1 MKPSS
6 TTIFYLIILSATIIF
21 NSCSSDSSRE
31 TSISWDRYGVPHIKA
46 KSTDDLFFAQ
56 GWALMQNHANK
67 VLELYGKSRGR
78 ASEYWG
84 EQYLQNDI
92 LIHTLGFEELSKE
105 WDLNQLPELK
115 SMYNNFVKGI
125 NAFTEFY
132 PERIN
137 EKNKVVLPVTQQDV
151 NMHGMFVVFTRF
163 IGGSDLGLA
172 QRWTGKG
179 SNTYAIGPS
188 RSASG
193 NALLV
198 QNPHLPWSNEFLFTE
213 YHFNLNG
220 RNLYGA
226 NIIGMPGIAI
236 GFNESLGWSH
246 TDNTIDNSDTYELD
260 LVDGNYL
267 LDGKQKK
274 FQTRTKTIQVK
285 QLDGTTIKR
294 DLTILKSEHGPII
307 KKSNEKAIA
316 IRLAGTDRSNM
327 FLQWWKMLNSK
338 NFSDFESALKM
349 AQIPFWNVMYADR
362 EGNIFYLFN
371 GLVPKRKQQ
380 DWEYW
385 NRIIPGGKSED
396 IWSEYHSYD
405 ELPKLKNPQTGW
417 LQNANDPP
425 WTSTIPI
432 ALNHNDYPGYMAPVH
447 MYLRPQI
454 SAKMIIRDSS
464 ITLDELV
471 QYKHSTHIELADRI
485 LDDLM
490 LAIDR
495 SGSTK
500 AKKAK
505 KILMNWDRK
514 ADTESE
520 AMLLFHAWAS
530 KLKVFSNE
538 TYKTPWDIN
547 NPISTPSGLADPT
560 KALMLFE
567 ESIEQILATFGK
579 LDVKWG
585 DYYRIVYNDKNLP
598 SHGSHGRLGIFRV
611 VWPFKTDKKN
621 MLVGGGDSWVSVVEF
636 GKKIKAKAL
645 LSYGNSTETDSPHNG
660 DQLDLFSKSELRD
673 VWFYENDV
681 KKNTV
686 RKEVKRED
694 RFIKN

>member
-274 FQTRTKTIQVK
+274 FQTRTKTIKVK

-307 KKSNEKAIA
+307 KKSNDKAIA

-327 FLQWWKMLNSK
+327 FLQWWKMLNSN

-432 ALNHNDYPGYMAPVH
+432 ALNHNDYPGYMAPVLMH
-447 MYLRPQI
+447 LRPQI

-464 ITLDELV
+464 ITFDELV

-520 AMLLFHAWAS
+520 AMLLFHTWAN
-530 KLKVFSNE
+530 KLNVFSNE
-538 TYKTPWDIN
+538 TYKTP
-547 NPISTPSGLADPT
+547 
-560 KALMLFE
+560 
-567 ESIEQILATFGK
+567 
-579 LDVKWG
+579 
-585 DYYRIVYNDKNLP
+585 
-598 SHGSHGRLGIFRV
+598 
-611 VWPFKTDKKN
+611 
-621 MLVGGGDSWVSVVEF
+621 
-636 GKKIKAKAL
+636 
-645 LSYGNSTETDSPHNG
+645 
-660 DQLDLFSKSELRD
+660 
-673 VWFYENDV
+673 
-681 KKNTV
+681 
-686 RKEVKRED
+686 
-694 RFIKN
+694 